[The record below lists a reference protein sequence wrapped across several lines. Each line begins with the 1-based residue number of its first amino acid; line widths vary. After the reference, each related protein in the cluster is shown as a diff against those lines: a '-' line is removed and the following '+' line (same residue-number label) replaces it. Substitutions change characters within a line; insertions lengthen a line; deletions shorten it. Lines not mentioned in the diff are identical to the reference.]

1 MSGSAFSRW
10 FSPIATGADALKVIK
25 DSSNAF
31 FVLAA
36 IQTVLALVVRDYSI
50 LFDAGLLVVLSLGLR
65 RLNSRAAA
73 VILLVVAVFEVGT
86 TLANRLGMNL
96 GGGNNVILA
105 LIMVF
110 VAYRATQA
118 TYRLRKLTS
127 AAPVGVPGPPE

>member
-10 FSPIATGADALKVIK
+10 FSPIETRAHALKVIK

-73 VILLVVAVFEVGT
+73 VILLVVAVFECGT
-86 TLANRLGMNL
+86 TIANRLGMNL

-105 LIMVF
+105 VIMVF
-110 VAYRATQA
+110 AAYRATQA
-118 TYRLRKLTS
+118 TYRLRKLS
-127 AAPVGVPGPPE
+127 SEAPAGVPGSPE

>member
-1 MSGSAFSRW
+1 
-10 FSPIATGADALKVIK
+10 
-25 DSSNAF
+25 
-31 FVLAA
+31 
-36 IQTVLALVVRDYSI
+36 
-50 LFDAGLLVVLSLGLR
+50 
-65 RLNSRAAA
+65 
-73 VILLVVAVFEVGT
+73 VAVFEVGT

-127 AAPVGVPGPPE
+127 AAPVGVPGSPK

>member
-10 FSPIATGADALKVIK
+10 FSPIETRAHALKVIK

-73 VILLVVAVFEVGT
+73 VILLVVAVFECGT
-86 TLANRLGMNL
+86 TIANRLGMSL

-118 TYRLRKLTS
+118 TYRLRKLS
-127 AAPVGVPGPPE
+127 SEAPAGVPGSPE

>member
-1 MSGSAFSRW
+1 LLAFDGT
-10 FSPIATGADALKVIK
+10 IATRADALKVIK

-36 IQTVLALVVRDYSI
+36 IQTALALVVRDYSI

-73 VILLVVAVFEVGT
+73 VILLVLAVFECGT
-86 TLANRLGMNL
+86 TIANRLGMNL

-127 AAPVGVPGPPE
+127 EGAAGVPGAPE

>member
-10 FSPIATGADALKVIK
+10 FSPIATRADALKVIK

-36 IQTVLALVVRDYSI
+36 IQTALALVVRDYSI

-73 VILLVVAVFEVGT
+73 VILLVVAVFECGT
-86 TLANRLGMNL
+86 TIANRLGMNL

-127 AAPVGVPGPPE
+127 EGAAGVPGSPE

>member
-25 DSSNAF
+25 DSSSAF

-118 TYRLRKLTS
+118 T
-127 AAPVGVPGPPE
+127 